1 MELKG
6 LDKIIGLTLEKEK
19 ARIDI
24 VASHR
29 LGEPFP
35 HTLLSGGG
43 GIGKTFFAQCI
54 AEDLKCYFVE
64 KEGAALR
71 SRKDIVE
78 LLVESNQRAISR
90 GRKLLLFVD
99 EIHRLTPL
107 QQEVFYYPM
116 IEWRLDWGDQWYKI
130 RPFTLMGAT
139 THLDELDEHS
149 FQKRF
154 QNIWEI
160 KAYSTSYMARI
171 ISGLLSEH
179 RIRHQWQDLLRV
191 AAVCDGIPR
200 TAKRLCL
207 KLRNHCVA
215 SGRSNLTST
224 DIDRVFQLEGI
235 RI

>member
-1 MELKG
+1 LKG
-6 LDKIIGLTLEKEK
+6 LDRIIGLTLEKEK

-35 HTLLSGGG
+35 HTLLHGIGGC
-43 GIGKTFFAQCI
+43 GKTFFAKCI
-54 AEDLKCYFVE
+54 AEQLKYYFVE
-64 KEGAALR
+64 KEGASLR

-78 LLVESNQRAISR
+78 LLVESNQRANSR

-116 IEWRLDWGDQWYKI
+116 IEWRVDQGDENWYLM

-139 THLDELDEHS
+139 TRLGELDEHS

-154 QNIWEI
+154 QNLWEI
-160 KAYSTSYMARI
+160 KPYSSAYMTQI
-171 ISGLLSEH
+171 VSGLLTGH
-179 RIRHQWQDLLRV
+179 KITHVLHDLRRI
-191 AAVCDGIPR
+191 ATICNGIPR

-207 KLRNHCVA
+207 KIRNHCVA
-215 SGRSNLTST
+215 HGRSRLTSG
-224 DIDRVFQLEGI
+224 DIDRVFSREGI
-235 RI
+235 VQ